1 MLTKSKGIYLG
12 ALFAVSVAVLG
23 ILFSC
28 TEETPPDP
36 LVGSW
41 ETDVGP
47 VHEIMELKQDG
58 TYTVNGSG
66 PSVTMYIEGIWSNDS
81 SAQTITQQVTK
92 YIFNGSDLG
101 GGPPETCPYTLSADQ
116 NTLTITNPLQQQIIY
131 SRI

>member
-1 MLTKSKGIYLG
+1 MKFRAQIKAI
-12 ALFAVSVAVLG
+12 ALLAFLLMSLAGCDS
-23 ILFSC
+23 
-28 TEETPPDP
+28 PDP
-36 LVGSW
+36 PSPPNPLIGSW

-47 VHEIMELKQDG
+47 IHEIMELKQDG

-81 SAQTITQQVTK
+81 SAQTITLQVTK

-116 NTLTITNPLQQQIIY
+116 NTLTITNPLPQQIVY